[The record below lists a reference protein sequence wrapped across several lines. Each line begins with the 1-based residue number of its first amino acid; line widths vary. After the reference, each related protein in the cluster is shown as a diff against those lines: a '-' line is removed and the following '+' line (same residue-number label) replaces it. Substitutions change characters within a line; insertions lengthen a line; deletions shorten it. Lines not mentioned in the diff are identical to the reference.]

1 MKLTI
6 LIFLSGILSINFNA
20 RAEANGEEIK
30 GKVTSVIDGN
40 TIEIT
45 VSDKEKYI
53 ILLHGIDSPDPGQ
66 NFADVAKLLVEKLL
80 LNKNVT
86 IAIHGK
92 DRTGNRLGD
101 IRVEGLADPKR
112 ELIRQGLAWTTDVDP
127 SGELESLKEHAK
139 AQGLGLW
146 SEENPMPPWMYR
158 RQQSMARAK
167 SS

>member
-1 MKLTI
+1 MA
-6 LIFLSGILSINFNA
+6 FLFVFASK
-20 RAEANGEEIK
+20 AEVTDEEIK

-40 TIEIT
+40 TLEIT
-45 VSDKEKYI
+45 VSEKEKYI
-53 ILLHGIDSPDPGQ
+53 VLLHGIDSPDPGQ
-66 NFADVAKLLVEKLL
+66 NFADDARKLVEKLL

-92 DRTGNRLGD
+92 DRTGNRMGD
-101 IRVEGLADPKR
+101 IRVEGVPDPKR

-127 SGELESLKEHAK
+127 LGELESLKEHAK

-158 RQQSMARAK
+158 RQQSMTRAK